1 MREQEKD
8 TVAESVVIGHK
19 EIVSNETGWFTLEE
33 VFYHCGGK
41 ALALAAQRGGGSPT
55 LETSKVR
62 LEGLSAPDVAVGV
75 PVHCRG
81 VGPDGLKGPF
91 QLRKMTKLTSEVS
104 FCG

>member
-19 EIVSNETGWFTLEE
+19 EMVSNETGWFTLEE

-41 ALALAAQRGGGSPT
+41 ALVLAAQRGGGSLT

-62 LEGLSAPDVAVGV
+62 LEGLLST
-75 PVHCRG
+75 
-81 VGPDGLKGPF
+81 LIE
-91 QLRKMTKLTSEVS
+91 L
-104 FCG
+104 